1 MDYDTTS
8 TVPSFDND
16 HDFASL
22 MESNDIDTNST
33 SVFSNIQTKN
43 KNKPR
48 NDDECRF
55 LKKKINGV
63 FVKIP
68 CFPTKSIMGVKIR
81 DPTNGIYYDYFVGKN
96 DEDLFFKMRD
106 VTGTIGTSKSG
117 NDLYFH
123 SPSHCERY
131 LNITLPL
138 SVKTKWTEK
147 TTKQQIGSM

>member
-16 HDFASL
+16 HDFATL
-22 MESNDIDTNST
+22 MESNDDIDTNST
-33 SVFSNIQTKN
+33 TGFSNIQTKN
-43 KNKPR
+43 EG
-48 NDDECRF
+48 ECRF

-68 CFPTKSIMGVKIR
+68 CFPTKSNMGVKIR

-106 VTGTIGTSKSG
+106 VTGTIGNSKTG
-117 NDLYFH
+117 NDLYFN
-123 SPSHCERY
+123 SPAQCERY

-147 TTKQQIGSM
+147 TTNRQPVSV